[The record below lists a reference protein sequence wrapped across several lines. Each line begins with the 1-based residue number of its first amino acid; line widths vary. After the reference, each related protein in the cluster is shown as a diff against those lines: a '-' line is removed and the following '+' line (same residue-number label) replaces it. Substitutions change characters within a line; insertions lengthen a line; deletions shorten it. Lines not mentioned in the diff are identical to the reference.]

1 MNFTKEILAETINL
15 LDQADMPQTID
26 AIMDGK
32 FSGLGDPIL
41 FAIQAKA
48 LKVIV
53 GRYEKA
59 MAEMFAV
66 MEEKDSIIDNLST
79 LL

>member
-1 MNFTKEILAETINL
+1 MKFSKEKLAETINL

-26 AIMDGK
+26 DIMYGK
-32 FSGLGDPIL
+32 FAGMGDPVL
-41 FAIQAKA
+41 FAIQATA

-59 MAEMFAV
+59 MAEMVAV
-66 MEEKDSIIDNLST
+66 MEEKDSIIDNLSA